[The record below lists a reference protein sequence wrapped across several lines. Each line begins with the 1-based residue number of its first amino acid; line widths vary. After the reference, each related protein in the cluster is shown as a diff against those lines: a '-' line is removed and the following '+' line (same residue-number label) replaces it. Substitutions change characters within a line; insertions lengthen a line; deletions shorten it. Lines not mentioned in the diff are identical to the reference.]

1 MGSMRDFMRV
11 RGSGE
16 VVVEDQDQEKVM
28 VKDQVEILKDQEQL
42 GGGQDLVDLMVDQ
55 DLVKGL
61 DQVGELAV
69 NHYLVSE
76 DQDPVVE
83 VLKIKDLV

>member
-69 NHYLVSE
+69 NHYLMSE